1 MRKAKI
7 LIIPL
12 TILLSNGGCT
22 SKKQKHQKNTSTTQ
36 NKIQSS
42 FKNEIAEKS
51 IKKVPIKKPVEK
63 SSFILN
69 DKNAIPFFFNYQK
82 ENLENKVRITT
93 RFGSID
99 IRLFNDTPYHRANF
113 IYLIKKGYFNGTTF
127 HRVVPDFIIQ
137 GGNSDRYETSRKRS
151 EIGKYLLPPDTRNG
165 HKHHRGVISMPSSEI
180 ENPYKLASPF
190 EFFIVNQVP
199 GAYHLD
205 GSYTVFGEVIAGM
218 EVVDE
223 INKQQIDNRE
233 TPLTNIFMKISIL
246 E

>member
-1 MRKAKI
+1 M
-7 LIIPL
+7 
-12 TILLSNGGCT
+12 
-22 SKKQKHQKNTSTTQ
+22 
-36 NKIQSS
+36 
-42 FKNEIAEKS
+42 AEKTLEE
-51 IKKVPIKKPVEK
+51 VQIKKPVEK
-63 SSFILN
+63 SPIILN
-69 DKNAIPFFFNYQK
+69 HKNVIPFFFNYQK
-82 ENLENKVRITT
+82 KNPENEVRITT

-99 IRLFNDTPYHRANF
+99 VRLFNDTPYHRANF
-113 IYLIKKGYFNGTTF
+113 IYLTKKGYFNGTTF

-137 GGNSDRYETSRKRS
+137 GGNSDRYETTRKRS

-223 INKQQIDNRE
+223 INKQRIDNRE
-233 TPLTNIFMKISIL
+233 TPLTNVFMEISIL